1 MLRATV
7 SSITP
12 SIDGVAGLVGTQEIF
27 PFVLTI
33 HLHIWTIGV
42 YGIQKDGLRPLPLAE
57 YMNLFVLVVQKC
69 SFLGK

>member
-1 MLRATV
+1 MLRVTA

-12 SIDGVAGLVGTQEIF
+12 SIDGVAGLIGTQEIF

-42 YGIQKDGLRPLPLAE
+42 YGIQKDGL
-57 YMNLFVLVVQKC
+57 FVLAVQKC
-69 SFLGK
+69 YFLSK